1 MLTDTGE
8 PASTYIN
15 ANYMKVSLY
24 PKKWLEHT
32 PHTPE
37 AVCFTWQLSSL
48 PNTKIMYEALTCVYI
63 YIVILQEDVEAE
75 VRKGVK
81 DEKEEA
87 QW

>member
-32 PHTPE
+32 HTPQKQCVSHDNYLPSLIQKSCMKLSH
-37 AVCFTWQLSSL
+37 VC
-48 PNTKIMYEALTCVYI
+48 I